1 MQEKAGLTETL
12 ELMRDLRRRCEWDAA
27 QTHESLRPYLIE
39 EAYEVDDAIRSAN
52 DQALREELGDLLLQ
66 VLFHS
71 VVAEERGAFDFGDVA
86 EGFLHKMK
94 SRHPHLYEGGERQ
107 SWEGMKAKKRDSIV
121 DGLPAGLPALH
132 RAFRLQDRAAGVGF
146 DWPDATGP
154 AEKVEEELAEV
165 RAEVEAGAHAAGF
178 GVPDA
183 RLEEELGD
191 LLFSVVNLCRKLGVH
206 PSLALD
212 KANTKFA
219 HRFQDVEALAKR
231 RGIDVRTAGLE
242 VLDGLWSEVKSVNGE
257 R

>member
-1 MQEKAGLTETL
+1 MQEKPGLHETL
-12 ELMRDLRRRCEWDAA
+12 ELMKDLRKRCEWDAA
-27 QTHESLRPYLIE
+27 QTHESLRPYLLE
-39 EAYEVDDAIRSAN
+39 EAYEVDDAIRAGN
-52 DQALREELGDLLLQ
+52 DLLLREELGDLLLQ

-94 SRHPHLYEGGERQ
+94 SRHPHLYDGGARQ
-107 SWEGMKAKKRDSIV
+107 SWEGMKARKRASIV
-121 DGLPAGLPALH
+121 DGLPADLPALH

-165 RAEVEAGAHAAGF
+165 RAEVAAGAHAAGF
-178 GVPDA
+178 DVPDPK
-183 RLEEELGD
+183 LEEELGD

-206 PSLALD
+206 PALALD
-212 KANTKFA
+212 KANVKFA
-219 HRFQDVEALAKR
+219 TRFAAVEALAKQK
-231 RGIDVRTAGLE
+231 GLDVRTVGLE
-242 VLDGLWSEVKSVNGE
+242 ALDGMWDEVKRSDG